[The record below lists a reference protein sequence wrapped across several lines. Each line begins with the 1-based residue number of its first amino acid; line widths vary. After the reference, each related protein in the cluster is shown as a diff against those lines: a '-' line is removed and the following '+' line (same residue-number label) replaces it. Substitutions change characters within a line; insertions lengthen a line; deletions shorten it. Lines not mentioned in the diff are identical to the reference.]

1 MFAGLFPTD
10 SEIEELVTFLDGNKS
25 GKIEFKEVAMTL
37 MDQVSRFQD
46 VGLILIN
53 NFRLNQ
59 VRNSHKSF
67 MKHLRCLILMESK

>member
-10 SEIEELVTFLDGNKS
+10 SDIEELVTFLDGNKS

-37 MDQVSRFQD
+37 MDQVIMSRFQD

-53 NFRLNQ
+53 
-59 VRNSHKSF
+59 
-67 MKHLRCLILMESK
+67 HLD

>member
-37 MDQVSRFQD
+37 MDQVIMSRFQD

-53 NFRLNQ
+53 
-59 VRNSHKSF
+59 
-67 MKHLRCLILMESK
+67 HLD